1 MSVSTADK
9 IFLCVGLAYF
19 AGSSIFIGVSL
30 HLAYTKMDLM
40 LNHLRNC
47 PAVMIRAPFRNGGPW
62 GNLFLLGA
70 IIGVVTTPRIYLRD
84 GGASAEDLKNFP
96 VDIKRKLVVLHWTG
110 WRLLLVMFCLYL
122 AVEFDLVA
130 TT

>member
-9 IFLCVGLAYF
+9 IFLYVGLAYF
-19 AGSSIFIGVSL
+19 AGSSIFIGVLL

-47 PAVMIRAPFRNGGPW
+47 PAVMIRAPFRYGGPW

-84 GGASAEDLKNFP
+84 GGASPDDVKNFP
-96 VDIKRKLVVLHWTG
+96 ADLKRKLVVLHRAG
-110 WRLLLVMFCLYL
+110 WALLLVMVGLYL
-122 AVEFDLVA
+122 VVEFDLVA